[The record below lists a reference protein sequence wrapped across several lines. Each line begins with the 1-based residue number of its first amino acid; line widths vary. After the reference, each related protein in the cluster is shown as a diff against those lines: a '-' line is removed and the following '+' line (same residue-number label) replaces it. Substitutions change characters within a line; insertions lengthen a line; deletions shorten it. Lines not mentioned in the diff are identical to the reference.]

1 MPRVAAGA
9 PAALPLSTVP
19 DKRQQS
25 KQRRAARNRAN
36 REALAARR
44 ENAVVN
50 ATTSSSPSSSSRS
63 SASPRPPRSAGRSAG
78 ADCAA
83 AAAGGPPPPPP
94 GVLGV
99 LQSRRPGD
107 KAVLSA
113 FFFALAGAIAL
124 LFYRVPVDDRGEM
137 LPVRFRGVVTM
148 VRERVTGAPLP
159 DASRTLLDVSG
170 PEIFLM
176 LGLPVAVTVFALW
189 GNRRP
194 DRSRMLTFA
203 MLALAGTIIL
213 AQGIGIF
220 FFPAMI
226 ALAIAGFRV
235 RRADLPARTAERAA
249 RARGGRRGRDR
260 DVIDVDAEEVDAG
273 EIEGAEV
280 DDAARGTGANGT
292 TGAPGDDAGE
302 ADDSGGGGEPGDEVA
317 GARAASEIDAAGGAD
332 DPLAELEAE
341 LQAEIEA
348 ERAAEADATGDAEA
362 GSDGR
367 RRRRR

>member
-1 MPRVAAGA
+1 
-9 PAALPLSTVP
+9 LSTVP

-25 KQRRAARNRAN
+25 KQRRAARNRAT

-44 ENAVVN
+44 ENAVAN
-50 ATTSSSPSSSSRS
+50 ATSSSSSPSSSASSRS
-63 SASPRPPRSAGRSAG
+63 SRSTGRAAGRGAG
-78 ADCAA
+78 ADRAA
-83 AAAGGPPPPPP
+83 VAPSGPPPP
-94 GVLGV
+94 GLRGV

-113 FFFALAGAIAL
+113 FFFALAGAVAL

-137 LPVRFRGVVTM
+137 LPVQFRGVVTM
-148 VRERVTGAPLP
+148 VRERVTGAPLA

-226 ALAIAGFRV
+226 ALAVAGFRV
-235 RRADLPARTAERAA
+235 RRADLPARTAERAT
-249 RARGGRRGRDR
+249 RTRGGWGRRDR
-260 DVIDVDAEEVDAG
+260 DVIDVDSEEVDAD
-273 EIEGAEV
+273 EVTDGA
-280 DDAARGTGANGT
+280 AGAGANGAADAADT
-292 TGAPGDDAGE
+292 AAGEVDADDEDDAGE
-302 ADDSGGGGEPGDEVA
+302 AGDEPGDDA
-317 GARAASEIDAAGGAD
+317 TAEIDAAGDAGDPDPGAPAAD

-341 LQAEIEA
+341 IEA
-348 ERAAEADATGDAEA
+348 ERAAEAGGTGDAEA
-362 GSDGR
+362 GDDGR

>member
-1 MPRVAAGA
+1 M
-9 PAALPLSTVP
+9 P

-25 KQRRAARNRAN
+25 KQRRAARNRAT

-44 ENAVVN
+44 ENAEAN
-50 ATTSSSPSSSSRS
+50 ATPPPSSSRS
-63 SASPRPPRSAGRSAG
+63 SASSPSTGRAAGRGTG
-78 ADCAA
+78 AAADRAA
-83 AAAGGPPPPPP
+83 AAPSGPPPP
-94 GVLGV
+94 GLRGV
-99 LQSRRPGD
+99 LQSRRAGD
-107 KAVLSA
+107 IAVVSA
-113 FFFALAGAIAL
+113 FAFALAGAVAL

-137 LPVRFRGVVTM
+137 LPVQFRGVVTM
-148 VRERVTGAPLP
+148 LRERVTGAPLP
-159 DASRTLLDVSG
+159 DESRTLLDVSG

-176 LGLPVAVTVFALW
+176 LGLPVAVTLFALW

-249 RARGGRRGRDR
+249 RPRVAWGRRDR
-260 DVIDVDAEEVDAG
+260 DVIDVDSDEVDA
-273 EIEGAEV
+273 
-280 DDAARGTGANGT
+280 AA
-292 TGAPGDDAGE
+292 DDAGE
-302 ADDSGGGGEPGDEVA
+302 VGAAGGVDAARDADDPDH
-317 GARAASEIDAAGGAD
+317 RAPAGAD

-341 LQAEIEA
+341 LRAEIEA
-348 ERAAEADATGDAEA
+348 ERAAEAGGTGDAEA
-362 GSDGR
+362 GDDGR

>member
-1 MPRVAAGA
+1 M
-9 PAALPLSTVP
+9 S
-19 DKRQQS
+19 
-25 KQRRAARNRAN
+25 
-36 REALAARR
+36 
-44 ENAVVN
+44 
-50 ATTSSSPSSSSRS
+50 
-63 SASPRPPRSAGRSAG
+63 RSAG
-78 ADCAA
+78 ADRAA
-83 AAAGGPPPPPP
+83 AKASGPPPP

-107 KAVLSA
+107 MAVLSA
-113 FFFALAGAIAL
+113 FFFAVAGAIAL

-148 VRERVTGAPLP
+148 VRERVTGGPLP
-159 DASRTLLDVSG
+159 DESRTLLDVSG

-176 LGLPVAVTVFALW
+176 LGLPVAVTVFAVW

-249 RARGGRRGRDR
+249 RAGGGRSGRDR
-260 DVIDVDAEEVDAG
+260 DVIDVDAEEVDVG
-273 EIEGAEV
+273 EV
-280 DDAARGTGANGT
+280 DDAAGRTGANGT
-292 TGAPGDDAGE
+292 AGAPGDAGK
-302 ADDSGGGGEPGDEVA
+302 AGGEPGDEAA
-317 GARAASEIDAAGGAD
+317 GDSVVRESDAAGGAD

-341 LQAEIEA
+341 LQAELEA

>member
-1 MPRVAAGA
+1 MARARVAAGA

-44 ENAVVN
+44 ENAEAN
-50 ATTSSSPSSSSRS
+50 ATSSPTSSSLSSSSSSSSSRS
-63 SASPRPPRSAGRSAG
+63 TGRAAGRGAG
-78 ADCAA
+78 PAA
-83 AAAGGPPPPPP
+83 ARAALAPSGPPPP
-94 GVLGV
+94 GLRGV

-113 FFFALAGAIAL
+113 FFFALAGAVAL
-124 LFYRVPVDDRGEM
+124 LFYRVPVDDRGET
-137 LPVRFRGVVTM
+137 LPVQFRGVVTM
-148 VRERVTGAPLP
+148 LRERVTGAPLP
-159 DASRTLLDVSG
+159 DDSRTLLDVSG

-235 RRADLPARTAERAA
+235 RRADLPARTAERAT
-249 RARGGRRGRDR
+249 RPRGAWGRRGR
-260 DVIDVDAEEVDAG
+260 DVIDVDSEEVAAEEVADDAAGAGANGAAG
-273 EIEGAEV
+273 EADV
-280 DDAARGTGANGT
+280 DDADDAHDPNDADEAGHQ
-292 TGAPGDDAGE
+292 PGDDA
-302 ADDSGGGGEPGDEVA
+302 A
-317 GARAASEIDAAGGAD
+317 GSARIDAARGAD

-341 LQAEIEA
+341 IEA
-348 ERAAEADATGDAEA
+348 ERAAEAGGTGDAVA
-362 GSDGR
+362 RDDGR
-367 RRRRR
+367 RRRRG